1 MEAEELTNDMLALK
15 NIIPTPGDLW
25 ATFEVI
31 ENEELGKWFSY
42 QLLLNSFTVEKCYFC
57 GIIAKLYVILM
68 INIMNPLVQ
77 QCVCR
82 YM

>member
-42 QLLLNSFTVEKCYFC
+42 QLF
-57 GIIAKLYVILM
+57 
-68 INIMNPLVQ
+68 
-77 QCVCR
+77 
-82 YM
+82 